1 MPRLSPT
8 SSKPQV
14 KRAAR
19 SENAGGTP
27 PRLSRS
33 LCQPTKWRRFG
44 ASLRTCLGRQF
55 TTGACRPGW
64 PARWCRA
71 FQRLG
76 VNQRA
81 SKRLR
86 RSAAGSFQS
95 ARRGSP
101 RHDRAHLVVVRLRR
115 PEVPRSRIVT
125 AACDKASRSR
135 GPTLLKRSMRQ
146 HISRQT
152 IESRQYLLSTTL
164 MCASVT
170 SWFSQTARW
179 ISFQASRAS
188 WGKAAPGRAPCLKR

>member
-1 MPRLSPT
+1 MSVPRLSPT

-76 VNQRA
+76 MNQRA

-125 AACDKASRSR
+125 AAYDKTSRSS
-135 GPTLLKRSMRQ
+135 GPNSTPATRSGQVCHSSNVRCVNISVAKRS
-146 HISRQT
+146 
-152 IESRQYLLSTTL
+152 
-164 MCASVT
+164 
-170 SWFSQTARW
+170 
-179 ISFQASRAS
+179 SRANICYR
-188 WGKAAPGRAPCLKR
+188 PR